1 MTNDFTAWRRA
12 RRGRP
17 DDVQERPRHLLR
29 GLTIAALA
37 LASTERAHAQSPAYP
52 AAEWRW
58 TGAMRGGGTI
68 EIRLVRGSVRAETIP
83 GQEATVVLIRRGDRS
98 DPTTARLSVDTAGGD
113 FRIADRYPAA
123 NATVS
128 REDCLPALDTRGDF
142 WHSDVRVDAVVRI
155 PPGARLI
162 VRVMDGDID
171 VRPLSGPRDVVTN
184 QGAVLGEA
192 YRP

>member
-1 MTNDFTAWRRA
+1 MMNDITVWRRPGHA
-12 RRGRP
+12 
-17 DDVQERPRHLLR
+17 QERPRHLFR

-37 LASTERAHAQSPAYP
+37 LASTEPAHAQSPAYP

-83 GQEATVVLIRRGDRS
+83 GQEATVVLVRRGNRS

-123 NATVS
+123 NATGS
-128 REDCLPALDTRGDF
+128 REDCLPALDARGDF

-155 PPGARLI
+155 PSRARLI

-171 VRPLSGPRDVVTN
+171 TRALSGPRDVVTN